1 VHAKQAEK
9 SRHTMQAEFTA
20 ARPEYLPYMADPFDE
35 EFTKQNP
42 IVAAAARIRARR
54 EIERAVDASAGENG
68 GYEDADSA
76 FTAFGSQLQMGT
88 KRLNSILGERSG
100 VKFIRME
107 KPPRLRLRFG
117 EKRVSLD
124 LDEVH
129 QLVRITGLDLDGEWQ
144 FDPGAAV
151 PSLINLSKIST
162 EAGYGEALT
171 PSSLVKLIAQDAEL
185 PRPPHL
191 SGPGPLSF

>member
-1 VHAKQAEK
+1 
-9 SRHTMQAEFTA
+9 M
-20 ARPEYLPYMADPFDE
+20 PDPFEDD
-35 EFTKQNP
+35 FTKQNP
-42 IVAAAARIRARR
+42 IVAAAQRMRARK
-54 EIERAVDASAGENG
+54 EIESAIDAHGDQPVAF
-68 GYEDADSA
+68 EDAESA
-76 FTAFGSQLQMGT
+76 FAAFGSQLQAGA
-88 KRLNSILGERSG
+88 KKLNAILGERNG
-100 VKFIRME
+100 VKFIRLE
-107 KPPRLRLRFG
+107 NPLRLRLRMG

-129 QLVRITGLDLDGEWQ
+129 QLVRVSGLDLDGEWQ
-144 FDPGAAV
+144 FDPGADL

-171 PSSLVKLIAQDAEL
+171 PSSLLKAIAQDAEL

>member
-1 VHAKQAEK
+1 
-9 SRHTMQAEFTA
+9 M
-20 ARPEYLPYMADPFDE
+20 PDPFDE
-35 EFTKQNP
+35 EFTHENP
-42 IVAAAARIRARR
+42 IVAAAMRIRARR
-54 EIERAVDASAGENG
+54 ELERVVDEGTPQSIAF
-68 GYEDADSA
+68 EDAQSA
-76 FTAFGSQLQMGT
+76 FSAFGDLLQAGS
-88 KRLNSILGERSG
+88 KRLNSILGERNG
-100 VKFIRME
+100 VKFIRLQ

-129 QLVRITGLDLDGEWQ
+129 QLVRIEGLALDGEWQ
-144 FDPGAAV
+144 FEPQAQI

-171 PSSLVKLIAQDAEL
+171 PSSLLKTIAQDAEL

-191 SGPGPLSF
+191 DGPGPLSF

>member
-1 VHAKQAEK
+1 
-9 SRHTMQAEFTA
+9 M
-20 ARPEYLPYMADPFDE
+20 PDPFDE

-42 IVAAAARIRARR
+42 IVAAAMRIRARK
-54 EIERAVDASAGENG
+54 EVERVVDANADQPVAF
-68 GYEDADSA
+68 EDAESA
-76 FTAFGSQLQMGT
+76 FAAFGSQLQMAT
-88 KRLNSILGERSG
+88 KRLNAILGERSG
-100 VKFIRME
+100 VKFIRLE

-129 QLVRITGLDLDGEWQ
+129 QLVRVSGLELDGEWQ
-144 FDPGAAV
+144 FDPDAIM

-162 EAGYGEALT
+162 EADYGQALT
-171 PSSLVKLIAQDAEL
+171 PSSLLKQIAQDAEL

>member
-1 VHAKQAEK
+1 
-9 SRHTMQAEFTA
+9 M
-20 ARPEYLPYMADPFDE
+20 PDPFDE

-42 IVAAAARIRARR
+42 IVAAAMRIRARK
-54 EIERAVDASAGENG
+54 EIDHVIDAHSDQPVAFQ
-68 GYEDADSA
+68 DAESA
-76 FTAFGSQLQMGT
+76 FGVFGAQLQMGT
-88 KRLNSILGERSG
+88 KRLNSILGERGG
-100 VKFIRME
+100 VKFIRLA

-129 QLVRITGLDLDGEWQ
+129 QLVRVTGLNLDGEWQ
-144 FDPGAAV
+144 FDPGAQV

-162 EAGYGEALT
+162 EADYGQALT
-171 PSSLVKLIAQDAEL
+171 PSSLLKQIAQDAEL

-191 SGPGPLSF
+191 DGPGPLSF

>member
-1 VHAKQAEK
+1 
-9 SRHTMQAEFTA
+9 M
-20 ARPEYLPYMADPFDE
+20 PDPFDE

-42 IVAAAARIRARR
+42 IVAAAMRIRARK
-54 EIERAVDASAGENG
+54 ELERAVDANADQPVAF
-68 GYEDADSA
+68 EDAESA
-76 FTAFGSQLQMGT
+76 FAAFGSQLQMGV

-100 VKFIRME
+100 VKFIRLE
-107 KPPRLRLRFG
+107 KPVRLRLRFG

-144 FDPGAAV
+144 FDPDAAV

-162 EAGYGEALT
+162 EADYGRALT
-171 PSSLVKLIAQDAEL
+171 ASSLLKQIAQDAEL